1 MSAKQ
6 AKLQA
11 VHIEGVVEL
20 LITKLKKVLLP
31 SLSEKYF

>member
-6 AKLQA
+6 ALKEKLQA

-20 LITKLKKVLLP
+20 LITKLKRF
-31 SLSEKYF
+31 YC